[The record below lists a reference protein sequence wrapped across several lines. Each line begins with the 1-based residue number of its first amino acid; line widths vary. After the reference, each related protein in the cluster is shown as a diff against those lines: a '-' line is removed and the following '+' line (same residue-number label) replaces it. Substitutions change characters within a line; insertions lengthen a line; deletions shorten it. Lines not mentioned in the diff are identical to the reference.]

1 MKKFTDLRITDIKW
15 NARSIQIS
23 WYSASAEMEAESC
36 LYQHSDGTWAI
47 DPVSR
52 SFGSS
57 FGEKLLTELMKTF
70 ISQTFPYDDASS
82 FGSSDVAKVEGLIRK
97 EQMFLDAVNKKA
109 VTSNPKH
116 RSTARVWFADGV
128 VPPGF

>member
-1 MKKFTDLRITDIKW
+1 MKKFTDLRITNIKW

-57 FGEKLLTELMKTF
+57 FGEKLLSELMKTF
-70 ISQTFPYDDASS
+70 ISRTFPYDDSSS

-97 EQMFLDAVNKKA
+97 EQMFHDAVNKKT

-128 VPPGF
+128 VPPRY